1 MQPNE
6 KSLSQQF
13 LEVLKLINV
22 KYEKNFQIHSN
33 LDGQYN
39 GILFEFKKNKKKNNW
54 KADALKECIK
64 NASHLRLL
72 AKDVPAKF
80 AIVPLEEKEMYIYDS
95 IDFFEEIHK
104 VYSTSASNTSNEVD
118 KIELGARIQ
127 EKELIDYKDG
137 FEKVADFLKRKECTA
152 FLKVEI
158 DRNNVVQMAERFYK
172 EKQVKK
178 KDFYNEL
185 IKPDVLK
192 YIKPFAKDE
201 EELNKKSLEQFPDLV
216 DKINDI
222 QLKKETGAFYTP
234 SAYVEL
240 STEMVR
246 DAIKRIKQ
254 ANPNNDYIILDRCA
268 GTGGL
273 EQFFTDEELSHCV
286 CSTFEMWEWE
296 VMNERYKS
304 TKPNQYGQYT
314 KLRLIIPPSNF
325 ILKQRHS
332 TLTQI
337 IKGGDA
343 LSEHFI
349 TGKVKTEKDLF
360 DYQETEQDEMIKE
373 YEKTIET
380 LNGFVANPNCNVIVL
395 ENPPYKN
402 SGSEQT
408 TGIIGNKKFDF
419 VTKEMSKEI
428 KGRTVDDLANKF
440 IWSAQ
445 KYYLKKD
452 NDFLILYSP
461 VRYFKSCN
469 LCNKLFIKGFL
480 LNRTYFHATEST
492 ISLIMW
498 KNVNFNYEQIEL
510 EVVDIFEP
518 KPQCVNCPVYY
529 FYSEH
534 KMQYDNLIKIKSSI
548 VKKTYKTFVNYHDKR
563 EFDDD
568 EMIYCSCGS
577 DGYVEKAK
585 KSSLYNKNIVAWLS
599 CTDFAINHLKKNL
612 TIRKIE
618 NGKVGFYLRNDNFVT
633 KLPLFCAK
641 LFPQERWYERDV
653 YFTTADKGEEY
664 IKDNDFLRK
673 CLIYTCLINDNHCR
687 TFKGT
692 DGRMYYNELC
702 LLQDTLSDKE
712 LAKFELDDEDKK
724 LIEKWQ
730 LVLNEARRLK
740 PDFIKWGLYQI
751 EEELT
756 NKKKSARTEQTLQF
770 ESDDEDYYYGT
781 TQQEIT
787 AGSEVVK
794 YDNSNLMNYIKELK
808 DELKTY
814 YKSQIQDKLFE
825 YELLK

>member
-1 MQPNE
+1 MQTNE

-80 AIVPLEEKEMYIYDS
+80 AIVPLEDKEMYIYDS
-95 IDFFEEIHK
+95 IDFFDEIHK
-104 VYSTSASNTSNEVD
+104 VYSTSASNTNNTVD
-118 KIELGARIQ
+118 NITLGDRIK

-137 FEKVADFLKRKECTA
+137 FEKVAELLKRKECTA

-172 EKQVKK
+172 EKQAKK

-201 EELNKKSLEQFPDLV
+201 EELNKKSLEQFSDLV

-240 STEMVR
+240 STDMVR

-296 VMNERYKS
+296 VLNERYKS
-304 TKPNQYGQYT
+304 AKPNQYGQYT

-325 ILKQRHS
+325 ILKQRKS

-349 TGKVKTEKDLF
+349 TGKVKTQKDLF

-408 TGIIGNKKFDF
+408 IGIIGNKKFDF

-445 KYYLKKD
+445 KYYLTKD

-518 KPQCVNCPVYY
+518 KPQCANCPMYY
-529 FYSEH
+529 FYLEN
-534 KMQYDNLIKIKSSI
+534 KMQHDNLIKIKTAV

-673 CLIYTCLINDNHCR
+673 CLIYTCLTNDNHCR

-712 LAKFELDDEDKK
+712 LAKFELDEEDKK

-730 LVLNEARRLK
+730 LVLNEAKRLK
-740 PDFIKWGLYQI
+740 PDFTKCGLYQI

-756 NKKKSARTEQTLQF
+756 NKKKSTKKEQTLQF

-787 AGSEVVK
+787 AGSELVK